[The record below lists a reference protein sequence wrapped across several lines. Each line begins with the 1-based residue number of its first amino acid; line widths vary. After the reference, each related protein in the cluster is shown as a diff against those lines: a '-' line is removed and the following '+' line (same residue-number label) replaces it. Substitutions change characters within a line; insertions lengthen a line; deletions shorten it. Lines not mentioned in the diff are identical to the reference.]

1 MTDSKPRYIGV
12 VNVAKLVKGSLKK
25 TFPGVTFSV
34 RSNRYAGGASVHV
47 TWKDGPQESEVNAVV
62 SQYEGSRIDG
72 DYSPRPVTHYLR
84 PDGQAMVAYNPA
96 SYAVGTL
103 TDNLIQREEDAH
115 FNAQLWM
122 APCISLN
129 LETLQAIGAGEV
141 IEALILEIDDYQ
153 GPTALLRDTA
163 AWLAGRREWR
173 KAFRPVLD
181 AAGYAP
187 FM

>member
-1 MTDSKPRYIGV
+1 MARTSPPDAISEKDWKREYGQQWDSK
-12 VNVAKLVKGSLKK
+12 KS
-25 TFPGVTFSV
+25 
-34 RSNRYAGGASVHV
+34 
-47 TWKDGPQESEVNAVV
+47 
-62 SQYEGSRIDG
+62 
-72 DYSPRPVTHYLR
+72 
-84 PDGQAMVAYNPA
+84 
-96 SYAVGTL
+96 L

>member
-1 MTDSKPRYIGV
+1 MSSACWRCQNIVQADNGFCLICGRAAPKSLTINMEGIGMTDSTHTWTSSGWPTWWEPETTY
-12 VNVAKLVKGSLKK
+12 A
-25 TFPGVTFSV
+25 FSDG
-34 RSNRYAGGASVHV
+34 REL
-47 TWKDGPQESEVNAVV
+47 KDGEDFPPDAISEKDWK
-62 SQYEGSRIDG
+62 R
-72 DYSPRPVTHYLR
+72 DY
-84 PDGQAMVAYNPA
+84 GQQWD
-96 SYAVGTL
+96 SKKSL

-122 APCISLN
+122 ASCISLN

>member
-1 MTDSKPRYIGV
+1 M
-12 VNVAKLVKGSLKK
+12 
-25 TFPGVTFSV
+25 
-34 RSNRYAGGASVHV
+34 
-47 TWKDGPQESEVNAVV
+47 
-62 SQYEGSRIDG
+62 
-72 DYSPRPVTHYLR
+72 
-84 PDGQAMVAYNPA
+84 AYNPA

-187 FM
+187 LRKDRVRHPASRQSGNSGADPTLAGASYRMAIPGAYRLLP